1 MFKTVATRHLAQSNL
16 YRNKVIL
23 DFSHPSILPNK
34 TQEKNKMFASK
45 CDYISNVSIPTL
57 KWAKNI
63 VNTTFQPATTT
74 HATRGM
80 SQSLQ
85 QISAKFGHTWPSPNC
100 ACQFSVF
107 QHECPIMFTFKSVKS
122 YRAERRKETGIKTR
136 HVRHKC
142 FTMSVSCTICFKTLT
157 ISRIKIVMKNEAH
170 ILSCT
175 VNWN

>member
-122 YRAERRKETGIKTR
+122 YRAERRKKTGIKTR
-136 HVRHKC
+136 HVQQTSARLLH
-142 FTMSVSCTICFKTLT
+142 MSSSEDMYDTSASQCPFLVRSVLKRLP
-157 ISRIKIVMKNEAH
+157 SHA
-170 ILSCT
+170 
-175 VNWN
+175 